1 MSSEII
7 YLNVGGIKYST
18 TRSTLCKYPES
29 MLGAMFAH
37 NMPSQV
43 DKDGCYFIDRNG
55 KMFEYIL
62 QFLRSGEMALPNDF
76 KEYNLL
82 KSEIDFYQL
91 EPLLDGTTFEKKL
104 QLELIVVAYCWQS
117 PGASYL
123 DNSGVKVCKKVNSDS
138 FEVLYTEEKRIS
150 MADSRSSLYEFQKI
164 SNHYINIGWTI
175 KDTIEV
181 SSFDQFS
188 SFLLSTAFDPTS
200 CKSLRRIYGEDK
212 LRSSQVKIF
221 YFIKNC

>member
-7 YLNVGGIKYST
+7 HLNVGGIKYST

-29 MLGAMFAH
+29 MLGAMF
-37 NMPSQV
+37 NQNIPSQV

-62 QFLRSGEMALPNDF
+62 QFLRSGDMALPNDF

-91 EPLLDGTTFEKKL
+91 EPLLDGTTFEKKS
-104 QLELIVVAYCWQS
+104 QLEMFVVAYCWQS
-117 PGASYL
+117 PG
-123 DNSGVKVCKKVNSDS
+123 SGLIYYSGIQICKKVNGDS
-138 FEVLYTEEKRIS
+138 FEVLYTEEERINCNF
-150 MADSRSSLYEFQKI
+150 SSYEFQQI
-164 SNHYINIGWTI
+164 SNRYTNIGWTI
-175 KDTIEV
+175 KDTTEV

-188 SFLLSTAFDPTS
+188 SFLLSTVFDPTS
-200 CKSLRRIYGEDK
+200 CKSLRGIYSEDK
-212 LRSSQVKIF
+212 LRSHQVKIF
-221 YFIKNC
+221 YFIKND